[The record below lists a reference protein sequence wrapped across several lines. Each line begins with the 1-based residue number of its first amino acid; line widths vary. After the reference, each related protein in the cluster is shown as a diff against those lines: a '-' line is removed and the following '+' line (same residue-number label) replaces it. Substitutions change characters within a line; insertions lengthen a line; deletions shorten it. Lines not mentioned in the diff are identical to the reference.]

1 MNNLSLTP
9 TKKQI
14 LLALMLMIPFISLGQ
29 TNYNQTVAY
38 DSIKGSPKATLE
50 EIAWIQGHWR
60 GTAFG
65 GSTEE
70 IWSPPL
76 HGSMMGV
83 FKASTSEGISFYEIM
98 TIIETDG
105 TLLFRLKHFDENLKG
120 WEKKDETVDFK
131 LVKLE
136 KGKAYFDD
144 FTFEYISDDEI
155 NVYVVVDNNGKESE
169 IKFNYVRYK
178 PSTKN

>member
-1 MNNLSLTP
+1 MNSQWVDTV
-9 TKKQI
+9 TRR
-14 LLALMLMIPFISLGQ
+14 LLLMAVLMIPLISLGQ
-29 TNYNQTVAY
+29 NKVSHTISY
-38 DSIKGSPKATLE
+38 DSIKGSPKATLQE
-50 EIAWIQGHWR
+50 VAWIQGHWR

-83 FKASTSEGISFYEIM
+83 FKASTEEGVSFYEIM
-98 TIIETDG
+98 TIIEAEG
-105 TLLFRLKHFDENLKG
+105 SLLFRLKHFDDKLRG

-136 KGKAYFDD
+136 KGKVYFDD

-155 NVYVVVDNNGKESE
+155 NIYVIVDNNGKESE
-169 IKFNYVRYK
+169 IKFNYVRFN
-178 PSTKN
+178 PPTKN

>member
-1 MNNLSLTP
+1 MYKITISIAL
-9 TKKQI
+9 I
-14 LLALMLMIPFISLGQ
+14 LFSLGSFGQ
-29 TNYNQTVAY
+29 TKFANTVKY
-38 DSIKGSPKATLE
+38 DSSKGSPKATLQE
-50 EIAWIQGHWR
+50 LAWIQGHWK

-83 FKASTSEGISFYEIM
+83 FKASTQKGVSFYEIM
-98 TIIETDG
+98 TIIEIEETV
-105 TLLFRLKHFDENLKG
+105 LFRLKHFDKNLRG
-120 WEKKDETVDFK
+120 WEAKDETVDFR

-144 FTFEYISDDEI
+144 FTFEYVNDNEI
-155 NVYVVVDNNGKESE
+155 NMYVVVDNKGNQSE
-169 IKFNYVRYK
+169 IKFNYQRYT
-178 PSTKN
+178 PDTSN